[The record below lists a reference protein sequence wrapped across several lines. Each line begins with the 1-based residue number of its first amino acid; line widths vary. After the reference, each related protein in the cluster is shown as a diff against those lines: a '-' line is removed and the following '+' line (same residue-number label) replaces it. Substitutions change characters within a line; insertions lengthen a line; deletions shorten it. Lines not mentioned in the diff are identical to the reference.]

1 MRKKITEIAGPLIQK
16 HRNYVP
22 KYVDN
27 QETSSP
33 LGSYRPTN
41 GSNLSRFQPHRI
53 PTTQELKITNE
64 K

>member
-1 MRKKITEIAGPLIQK
+1 MRKKITEIAGPLLKK

-27 QETSSP
+27 QEASSP

-41 GSNLSRFQPHRI
+41 GSNLSRF
-53 PTTQELKITNE
+53 
-64 K
+64 